1 MHGRNAAASTASTLI
16 RHWGY
21 GYYNTRI
28 GNAPVL
34 QVEPIGGLYLV
45 NVYNDGLTVQQ
56 DVRAN
61 KQAHWIQA
69 PFTYLQSIDV
79 KNVQIKIKNVKNVK
93 NVTKI

>member
-16 RHWGY
+16 RPWGY

-61 KQAHWIQA
+61 KQAH
-69 PFTYLQSIDV
+69 
-79 KNVQIKIKNVKNVK
+79 
-93 NVTKI
+93 